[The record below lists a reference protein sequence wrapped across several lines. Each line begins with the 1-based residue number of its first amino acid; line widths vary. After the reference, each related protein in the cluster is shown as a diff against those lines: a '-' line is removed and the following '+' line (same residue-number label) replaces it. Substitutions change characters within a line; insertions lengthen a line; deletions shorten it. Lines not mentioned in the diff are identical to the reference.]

1 MLFSD
6 PSKNVALIIGI
17 FESQSANF
25 FGTVTNSK
33 NIRYFSSYFG
43 TGNGRFAKFYFLQ
56 LTKFLCLPHLFI
68 DKIAKSLCFETKNM
82 LYWICGYAFLFSLP
96 LIEILHNNINF
107 ISQDTTFNT
116 TFDTNL
122 DCLERHTHESI
133 LTLLDGAVYLFSLI
147 SISFIIVM
155 ILGYS
160 FLKLNLVFKDTCL
173 VLSGIIYLQI
183 FFKSFNDFE
192 NFKITRTSVLNLI
205 FGLVFFALLIY
216 SLMNLTSLRKIVRDA
231 SYLVLNNIKCY
242 FGAIFVA
249 STVFTFQVSL
259 VLLFLLFKR
268 VIEHENRLAVMLE
281 TSNMLIFLAVA
292 MSIFFFY
299 VTSNFIGVFFTSSM
313 ISKNKL
319 KRAEIYKVLARS
331 IFIVHF
337 FAFISTI
344 LQIAVF
350 YLSYH
355 ITNSYNSSIVDFSV
369 ILITFKAVQII
380 FGTTDYIANLTLY
393 KVGKKNSSS
402 DNAIL
407 DAEFYSRYCDM
418 ESSSFITHSKYLIFE
433 VYFLISSIP
442 KFGMAYHDMRLS
454 SNIVCF
460 KGLLTVLVLVFV
472 ASSIYF
478 FVDSIRCATLISLN
492 TSKSKDKKIDDVENG
507 CEISYEEPCEFSAV

>member
-6 PSKNVALIIGI
+6 PSKNIALIIGV

-33 NIRYFSSYFG
+33 NISHFTSYFG
-43 TGNGRFAKFYFLQ
+43 AGNGRFAKFYFLQ
-56 LTKFLCLPHLFI
+56 LTKFLCLPYLFI
-68 DKIAKSLCFETKNM
+68 DKIAKSLCFETKNR
-82 LYWICGYAFLFSLP
+82 LHWICGYAFLFSLP
-96 LIEILHNNINF
+96 LIKALHNHINF
-107 ISQDTTFNT
+107 ISQDKNF
-116 TFDTNL
+116 
-122 DCLERHTHESI
+122 DCLENHTHESI
-133 LTLLDGAVYLFSLI
+133 QALSDGAIYLFSLI
-147 SISFIIVM
+147 SISFIIFM
-155 ILGYS
+155 ILAYS
-160 FLKLNLVFKDTCL
+160 FLKLNLVFKDTYL

-183 FFKSFNDFE
+183 FFKCFNNFE
-192 NFKITRTSVLNLI
+192 KFKITSTSVLNLI

-231 SYLVLNNIKCY
+231 SYVVLENIKCY
-242 FGAIFVA
+242 FSAIFVA
-249 STVFTFQVSL
+249 STVFTFQIAL
-259 VLLFLLFKR
+259 VFLFLLFKR
-268 VIEHENRLAVMLE
+268 VIEHEKRLAVMLE
-281 TSNMLIFLAVA
+281 TSNMLVFLAVA
-292 MSIFFFY
+292 ISTFFFY
-299 VTSNFIGVFFTSSM
+299 VISNFTAVFFTSSM

-319 KRAEIYKVLARS
+319 KRAEIYKILSRS

-369 ILITFKAVQII
+369 ILITFKAVQIL
-380 FGTTDYIANLTLY
+380 FGITDYIANLTLY
-393 KVGKKNSSS
+393 KVGKKNSS
-402 DNAIL
+402 DNTIL
-407 DAEFYSRYCDM
+407 DDEFYSRYCDV

-442 KFGMAYHDMRLS
+442 RFGMSYHDMRLS

-460 KGLLTVLVLVFV
+460 KGLLIVLVLVFI

-492 TSKSKDKKIDDVENG
+492 TCKNKEKKIDDVENG
-507 CEISYEEPCEFSAV
+507 CETLHEEPKDCEFSVV